1 LVLLGALVAPSGS
14 SVATASL
21 HPSAPSFVLAAV
33 QGKVLVPIEINV
45 AISAKASTQVRVVR
59 KPGAKPSAKKKRK
72 TTPASTPSAV
82 TTTSVP
88 VTTTSLIAGP
98 IVVPLDPTP
107 VTTTTSISGTTTS
120 TTLATSAASPSAPT
134 SSVVPTAGSS
144 LSVGVVTASSQP
156 TLPILVAGAAPTKL
170 PSRRKLDPSAQMPP
184 DLTAAEYV
192 DVVVGWAERYSVR
205 RRQVDMAGLRA
216 RVEAATANA
225 VTIADTY
232 VFLQLYLEA
241 LGDNHSF
248 LYTPAAAKVLLNG
261 TGKSFGF
268 QLVDSVMFPL
278 PGSPAL
284 LAGIRD
290 RDRLIAVNGEPYVR
304 TMRLSAIGD
313 TSTFTVQHAG
323 EPTPVMITVTRGDVK
338 TSQLPTVKALDDRL
352 GFIDLPGSTG
362 TGADEA
368 QFTAAGQ
375 VGIRRVDEA
384 GSRCGWV
391 LDLRRNTG
399 GFPYSM
405 MAAIALLYGNAELG
419 GTVDV
424 DGNLTKFSTLN
435 GALRIN
441 GTTAVAGAAG
451 YPALSQPN
459 GPIAILTSSS
469 TASAG
474 ELAMVGF
481 AGRPGVRTFGDA
493 TFGVPSGNVG
503 RSYPDGSFLAVTN
516 TLDIDRTGRTY
527 NGPLVPD
534 EAVTMD
540 WSLFGT
546 PADPVL
552 AAATRWARAQ
562 PACSVLGP

>member
-1 LVLLGALVAPSGS
+1 L
-14 SVATASL
+14 
-21 HPSAPSFVLAAV
+21 
-33 QGKVLVPIEINV
+33 
-45 AISAKASTQVRVVR
+45 
-59 KPGAKPSAKKKRK
+59 
-72 TTPASTPSAV
+72 
-82 TTTSVP
+82 
-88 VTTTSLIAGP
+88 
-98 IVVPLDPTP
+98 
-107 VTTTTSISGTTTS
+107 
-120 TTLATSAASPSAPT
+120 
-134 SSVVPTAGSS
+134 
-144 LSVGVVTASSQP
+144 P
-156 TLPILVAGAAPTKL
+156 TLPTLVPGAAPTKL
-170 PSRRKLDPSAQMPP
+170 PSRRKLDPSAQLPA

-205 RRQVDMAGLRA
+205 RRQVDMPGLRA
-216 RVEAATANA
+216 RVEAVTANA
-225 VTIADTY
+225 TTIADTY
-232 VFLQLYLEA
+232 TYLQQYLEA

-248 LYTPAAAKVLLNG
+248 LYTPTAAKVLLNG

-284 LAGIRD
+284 LAGVRD
-290 RDRLIAVNGEPYVR
+290 RDRLLAVNGEPYSR
-304 TMRLSAIGD
+304 TMRLSTITD

-338 TSQLPTVKALDDRL
+338 TSQLPSVRALDDRL

-362 TGADEA
+362 TNADEQA
-368 QFTAAGQ
+368 FTQTGQ
-375 VGIRRVDEA
+375 RGIRDVDNTGA
-384 GSRCGWV
+384 RCGWV

-405 MAAIALLYGNAELG
+405 LAAISVLYGNAELG

-424 DGNLTKFSTLN
+424 DGNITKFSTQN

-441 GTTAVAGAAG
+441 GTTVIAGSVG
-451 YPALSQPN
+451 FPALSQPN

-516 TLDIDRTGRTY
+516 TLDIDRTGRTF
-527 NGPLVPD
+527 NGPLAPD

-546 PADPVL
+546 SADPVL

>member
-1 LVLLGALVAPSGS
+1 MP
-14 SVATASL
+14 
-21 HPSAPSFVLAAV
+21 
-33 QGKVLVPIEINV
+33 
-45 AISAKASTQVRVVR
+45 
-59 KPGAKPSAKKKRK
+59 
-72 TTPASTPSAV
+72 
-82 TTTSVP
+82 
-88 VTTTSLIAGP
+88 
-98 IVVPLDPTP
+98 
-107 VTTTTSISGTTTS
+107 
-120 TTLATSAASPSAPT
+120 
-134 SSVVPTAGSS
+134 
-144 LSVGVVTASSQP
+144 
-156 TLPILVAGAAPTKL
+156 GAAPTKL
-170 PSRRKLDPSAQMPP
+170 PSRRKLDPTAQLPP

-232 VFLQLYLEA
+232 IFLQLYLEA

-248 LYTPAAAKVLLNG
+248 LYTPGAAKVLLNG

-278 PGSPAL
+278 PGSPAF

-304 TMRLSAIGD
+304 TMRISTVAD

-323 EPTPVMITVTRGDVK
+323 ESAPVIITVTRGDVK
-338 TSQLPTVKALDDRL
+338 TAQLPSVRALDDRL
-352 GFIDLPGSTG
+352 GFVDLPGSTG
-362 TGADEA
+362 TNVDE
-368 QFTAAGQ
+368 QLFTQTGQRGIREVDAAG
-375 VGIRRVDEA
+375 A
-384 GSRCGWV
+384 RCGWV
-391 LDLRRNTG
+391 LDLRRNSG
-399 GFPYSM
+399 GYPYSM
-405 MAAIALLYGNAELG
+405 LAAIAVLYGNAELG
-419 GTVDV
+419 GTVDI
-424 DGNLTKFSTLN
+424 DGNLLKLSTVN
-435 GALRIN
+435 GALRVN
-441 GTTAVAGAAG
+441 GVIVSS
-451 YPALSQPN
+451 PATFGLLAQPN

-534 EAVTMD
+534 EAVVMD

-546 PADPVL
+546 PVDPVL